1 MLNTIMQE
9 ELRKVNFP
17 IAINNISGIP
27 EDMGRV
33 VVRTDHAPATPLG
46 IVGSRY
52 KPIPHIDAFGGA
64 LKAMESGGIDF
75 TNAKL
80 DIESYED
87 GALAKMELLLPS
99 HTAKIGNHDLSL
111 KFVARNSYNAR
122 WKFQSF
128 FGWMNH
134 VCFNT
139 LVSGEKLAYTA
150 SRHTKFF
157 NVEQANLKIKNAVSA
172 VTTET
177 KRFQHWWDKRVEDED
192 VAKMFKSTIAKS
204 QATEAQLNG
213 GSPDTNKKQL
223 HILMGLYESETKQ
236 IHGKGDYGR
245 NGVKGS
251 LWCAYQSAT
260 AWSTHL
266 TDIAD
271 TTKKQH
277 IVQQRRQ
284 ADVRNMILSKSWKDL
299 ELA

>member
-1 MLNTIMQE
+1 M
-9 ELRKVNFP
+9 
-17 IAINNISGIP
+17 
-27 EDMGRV
+27 
-33 VVRTDHAPATPLG
+33 
-46 IVGSRY
+46 
-52 KPIPHIDAFGGA
+52 
-64 LKAMESGGIDF
+64 
-75 TNAKL
+75 
-80 DIESYED
+80 
-87 GALAKMELLLPS
+87 PS
-99 HTAKIGNHDLSL
+99 HRAKIGNHDLQL

-128 FGWMNH
+128 FGWLNE

-157 NVEQANLKIKNAVSA
+157 NVEQANLKIKNAVNA
-172 VTTET
+172 VTNET
-177 KRFQHWWDKRVEDED
+177 VKFQNWWDTRVEDAD
-192 VAKMFKSTIAKS
+192 VAEMFKATIAKS

-213 GSPDTNKKQL
+213 GSPDTNRKQL
-223 HILMGLYESETKQ
+223 HILMGLYESEAKQ

-245 NGVKGS
+245 NGAKGS
-251 LWCAYQSAT
+251 LWWAYQSAT

-284 ADVRNMILSKSWKDL
+284 ADVRNMILSKSWKQL
-299 ELA
+299 ETA